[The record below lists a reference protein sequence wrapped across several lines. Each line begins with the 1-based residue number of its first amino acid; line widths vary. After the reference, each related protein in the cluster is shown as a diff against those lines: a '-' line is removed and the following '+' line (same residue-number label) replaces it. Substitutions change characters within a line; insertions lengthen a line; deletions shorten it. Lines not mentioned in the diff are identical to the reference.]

1 MAVDMKSDSRIGGTA
16 KSGKYLTFQLG
27 QEVFGLEILKVQEII
42 GMMRVTRVPRTPG
55 FVRGVINLR
64 GKVIPVV
71 DLRLKFAMAA
81 QEDTERTCI
90 IVVQVA
96 RGDQRVT
103 MGIIVDEVSEVL
115 TVTADD
121 IEPTPVLQASVPMDF
136 ILGMGKA
143 GQKVLMLLN
152 ADKVLS
158 DEEVKAVEE
167 ATRTVPEEC
176 PVLKTRT
183 PENSPRL
190 DNSRGMA

>member
-1 MAVDMKSDSRIGGTA
+1 MAEHMKETDQSRAPA
-16 KSGKYLTFQLG
+16 KPGKYLTFQLG

-42 GMMRVTRVPRTPG
+42 GMLRVTRVPRTPG

-71 DLRLKFAMAA
+71 DLRLKFSMTTRD
-81 QEDTERTCI
+81 DTERTCI

-96 RGDQRVT
+96 RDGQQVT

-115 TVTADD
+115 TVAGED
-121 IEPTPVLQASVPMDF
+121 IEPAPVLQANVPMDF

-158 DEEVKAVEE
+158 GEEVEIVEE
-167 ATRTVPEEC
+167 ASRVLPEEC
-176 PVLKTRT
+176 PVLKTQQKEVT
-183 PENSPRL
+183 H
-190 DNSRGMA
+190 A